1 MENGLNMMYMTLGT
15 FMLVLAVT
23 MLLYV
28 NDIFNSTYDKVV
40 NNTMDSSILVD
51 NRGQ

>member
-28 NDIFNSTYDKVV
+28 K
-40 NNTMDSSILVD
+40 ILYKGGLY
-51 NRGQ
+51 NGYK